1 MKCGGGFWWGRMGL
15 RSVSGYLGLAL
26 VFVWDGALRERFC
39 CCFSGLFGASIG
51 GVLIL
56 VVVVVVVVVVVGGG
70 GATGLSFYGVWT
82 LPNIS

>member
-39 CCFSGLFGASIG
+39 CCFLGLFGASIG
-51 GVLIL
+51 EVLIL
-56 VVVVVVVVVVVGGG
+56 VVVVVGRGEALG
-70 GATGLSFYGVWT
+70 YHFMEFGHFLIF
-82 LPNIS
+82 PNF

>member
-1 MKCGGGFWWGRMGL
+1 MGL

-51 GVLIL
+51 EVLIL
-56 VVVVVVVVVVVGGG
+56 VVVVVGGHW
-70 GATGLSFYGVWT
+70 AIILWSLDTS
-82 LPNIS
+82 

>member
-1 MKCGGGFWWGRMGL
+1 MGL

-51 GVLIL
+51 EVLIL
-56 VVVVVVVVVVVGGG
+56 VVVVVVGGG
-70 GATGLSFYGVWT
+70 GTGLSFYGVWT

>member
-1 MKCGGGFWWGRMGL
+1 MGL

-51 GVLIL
+51 EVLIL
-56 VVVVVVVVVVVGGG
+56 VVVVVVG
-70 GATGLSFYGVWT
+70 GALGYHFVEFGHFLIF
-82 LPNIS
+82 PNF

>member
-51 GVLIL
+51 EVLIL
-56 VVVVVVVVVVVGGG
+56 VVVVV
-70 GATGLSFYGVWT
+70 GALGYHFMEFGHFLIF
-82 LPNIS
+82 PNF